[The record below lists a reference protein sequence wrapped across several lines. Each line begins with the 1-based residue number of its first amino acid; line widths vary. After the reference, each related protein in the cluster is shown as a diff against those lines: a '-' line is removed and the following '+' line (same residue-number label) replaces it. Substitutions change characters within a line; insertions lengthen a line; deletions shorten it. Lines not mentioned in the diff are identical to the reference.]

1 LNLPLAGGTLGAVST
16 TRVSTYV
23 AVVVDTDVVVA
34 VATVVVVGMFIE
46 NVWSMNRADTDAL
59 LTGNVYMYT
68 RGDVTLHTS
77 KSKSTVVNS
86 TATVPLREGSTTST
100 RGPICTVVPSAS
112 AVARKKARS

>member
-34 VATVVVVGMFIE
+34 VATVVVVGMFME

-77 KSKSTVVNS
+77 KSTVVNS

-100 RGPICTVVPSAS
+100 RGPICTVAPSVS
-112 AVARKKARS
+112 AVARKNARS